1 MTKVY
6 LKFQYWYRKYI
17 PATISN
23 TLTKLINKNLKI
35 QMILFRLK
43 TKIINYRKT
52 GFEHLELLTIEEIV
66 SKLDLK
72 NKSYVDIGAGNGF
85 SSSATY
91 AFAKNSKWRG
101 LSIEASELSFKK
113 MAYIYKNF
121 KNAFVNREKVTP
133 NNIIQI
139 LNNYE
144 IPKNFGILNIDIDSY
159 DLDVL
164 KAIIDNRYKPSIIS
178 AEINEK
184 IPPPIQFSVL
194 YDEKHSYN
202 NDDFYGCSI
211 SALYKYL
218 SEKDYILVDL
228 LYINAIFV
236 DRKYIQLLE
245 PLTDSEAYVA
255 GYKNRIDKYELLKH
269 NKKFDELL
277 HMDSSEVINYIEDLF
292 QKYKGKYYLKKP

>member
-1 MTKVY
+1 M
-6 LKFQYWYRKYI
+6 
-17 PATISN
+17 
-23 TLTKLINKNLKI
+23 
-35 QMILFRLK
+35 
-43 TKIINYRKT
+43 
-52 GFEHLELLTIEEIV
+52 
-66 SKLDLK
+66 
-72 NKSYVDIGAGNGF
+72 
-85 SSSATY
+85 
-91 AFAKNSKWRG
+91 
-101 LSIEASELSFKK
+101 
-113 MAYIYKNF
+113 
-121 KNAFVNREKVTP
+121 
-133 NNIIQI
+133 
-139 LNNYE
+139 
-144 IPKNFGILNIDIDSY
+144 
-159 DLDVL
+159 DVL